1 MSLCQCVIN
10 FNDLQIPRQIEERI
24 HLPILDHQPHLHN
37 AKKNFGAILWFKSYA
52 DVTIT

>member
-1 MSLCQCVIN
+1 MSLSQRVIN
-10 FNDLQIPRQIEERI
+10 FSDLQTPRQIEERI

>member
-24 HLPILDHQPHLHN
+24 HLPILDHRPHLHN
-37 AKKNFGAILWFKSYA
+37 AKKYFGAILWFKSYA